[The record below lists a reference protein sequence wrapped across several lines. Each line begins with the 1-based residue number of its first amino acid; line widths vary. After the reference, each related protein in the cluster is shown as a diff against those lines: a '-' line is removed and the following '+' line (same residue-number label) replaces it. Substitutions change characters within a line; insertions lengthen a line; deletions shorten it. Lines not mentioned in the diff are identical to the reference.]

1 MARIDSSKMQ
11 DLRPSL
17 PPWIWKNPLKR
28 GMTEFHDMQSGRE
41 YAAALLFGT
50 VLTGFYVIGEAS

>member
-1 MARIDSSKMQ
+1 MQ

-28 GMTEFHDMQSGRE
+28 GMTEFHDMQSGRVL
-41 YAAALLFGT
+41 AAALLFGT